1 MDEEGMERKIAAQKG
16 DGEGERSIVV
26 LITGREGGTVGE
38 EKKGEGKT
46 GGGREVPR
54 IVAGESAMERGG
66 AKRVGRRDG
75 SAEVEKDADGVEM
88 TEDAGKMEGG
98 SAVAI
103 TETEVS
109 AIGVEDDK
117 EVGVAVAG
125 SKVEGGL

>member
-1 MDEEGMERKIAAQKG
+1 M
-16 DGEGERSIVV
+16 V
-26 LITGREGGTVGE
+26 
-38 EKKGEGKT
+38 
-46 GGGREVPR
+46 
-54 IVAGESAMERGG
+54 RGG
-66 AKRVGRRDG
+66 AKSVGRRDG